1 MAGSRSVEAAS
12 RGPSHS
18 APYGQACLH
27 CFKAKCRCVSRPD
40 GDGCERCHRLQK
52 TCHSSEAIRKRSRP
66 KSSAA
71 GATAGELRSADTAD
85 ERVASIEEKLDGIMT
100 MLQAVTQAP
109 AKAAAAALRDVFG
122 GRMDEHLRGV
132 LHDGDSDGTQME
144 QQPLPLPPPIGQRP
158 QTQSPRHP
166 DTPTSLSTRPDTAE
180 GAPGAGAAASARI
193 PSPVLYESLSQEA
206 RDHAW
211 SVFRSTYLPYCPF
224 LWFPPETTSAQ
235 LQRHRPFLLRCVV
248 ASTTTLVRDKAAQGR
263 AIKEQLARE
272 MLVDNR
278 SNIDLLLGLL
288 VFIAWGSDPMVSRSG
303 TLSRLVML
311 ALSLVCDMRLH
322 KPLPADQHMVTTYT
336 GDNPKSD
343 EKGYERVP
351 AAAGDAAGVADD
363 ADAEGGAGKG
373 GTDDIYL
380 SDSEETL
387 AKQRAVLGCFLIASS
402 TSIYFAHI
410 DGMNWTPQMDDC
422 LRAVEA
428 HTACPGDV
436 VLAYQVRLQQVVQQ
450 AVHAREHEAALPLY
464 ITDAFRTQLHELTA
478 ARPQFPPAM
487 AMTSGQQHQDAPSPI
502 QLWTAVAVAHEQYVE
517 LSLSEMTFSAADT
530 PSAADAPTEEGS
542 TTSTETDVDRVRCYW
557 RSVHAIRAL
566 CAALLDGVPPTAF
579 AGVSFMVW
587 AQLCRAVVTLV
598 RLSTLPPLTPRV
610 DVSIDAR
617 AVRASVDLLDVLD
630 RFADRL
636 KSAAAGL
643 GRGLWR
649 GPQRQIDDV
658 FGRMAHLVRVLRA
671 AVATRLETTA
681 ADADA
686 DANGHSRL
694 AANSGPGR
702 GDTAEPPPWHLVETV
717 MGQTAVGWGDIW
729 LEGMFPRF

>member
-1 MAGSRSVEAAS
+1 MAGGRSVEAAS

-66 KSSAA
+66 KASAA
-71 GATAGELRSADTAD
+71 GATAGVLRSADATE
-85 ERVASIEEKLDGIMT
+85 ERVATIEEKLDGIMT

-158 QTQSPRHP
+158 QTQSPRQS
-166 DTPTSLSTRPDTAE
+166 DTPTSLSTSPATVE
-180 GAPGAGAAASARI
+180 GAPGAGAAALARI

-235 LQRHRPFLLRCVV
+235 LQRHRPFLLRCIV

-278 SNIDLLLGLL
+278 SNMDLLLGLL

-336 GDNPKSD
+336 GDDPKCD

-351 AAAGDAAGVADD
+351 AAAGVAAGVADV
-363 ADAEGGAGKG
+363 ADV
-373 GTDDIYL
+373 TDTDGIHL

-402 TSIYFAHI
+402 TSIYFAQI
-410 DGMNWTPQMDDC
+410 DGMRWTPQMAGC

-436 VLAYQVRLQQVVQQ
+436 VLAYQVRLQQIVQR

-487 AMTSGQQHQDAPSPI
+487 AMDIASGQQHQDAPSPV
-502 QLWTAVAVAHEQYVE
+502 QLWTAVSAAHEQYVE
-517 LSLSEMTFSAADT
+517 LSLSEMTFSAADS
-530 PSAADAPTEEGS
+530 PSAADAPTTEEGS
-542 TTSTETDVDRVRCYW
+542 TTSTETDVDRVQCYW

-566 CAALLDGVPPTAF
+566 CDALLDGVPPTAF

-587 AQLCRAVVTLV
+587 AQLFRAVVTLV
-598 RLSTLPPLTPRV
+598 RLSTLPPRAPRV
-610 DVSIDAR
+610 DVAIDAR
-617 AVRASVDLLDVLD
+617 AVRATVDLLDVLD
-630 RFADRL
+630 RFAERL

-681 ADADA
+681 VDGDGDADA
-686 DANGHSRL
+686 DGHSRL
-694 AANSGPGR
+694 AAN
-702 GDTAEPPPWHLVETV
+702 DTAEPPPWHLVETV
-717 MGQTAVGWGDIW
+717 MGQTTVGWGDIW